1 MLLLAAL
8 LAAFDAGAATFT
20 VNSTADQA
28 DAVPGNG
35 FCSVMTGICSL
46 RAAIQE
52 ANALAGPD
60 VIQLPAGNFA
70 FSIAGAGEDFAA
82 TGDLDI
88 RGDLVIEGAS
98 AATTVIDA
106 NSVDRAFD
114 VPPAPSAALSVTI
127 RNVTIREGATSGAA
141 GAGIRHDDDGTLAV
155 EDAILEQNQVSG
167 TSSDATG
174 GAISSEG
181 NGTLEVRRSLLAH
194 NGADRGGAIFYNGT
208 FAIWDSTFDTNTG
221 RTGAAIQAYGNG
233 TVERCTLVEN
243 VATNGSTVNVS
254 VGSLVLQN
262 STLSGNDSSLATIV
276 ASGSSLALES
286 VTASGNAA
294 PMGIWVVTGVSL
306 VNSVL
311 IGTSG
316 GPECSITGGSVTS
329 LGHNLDDDDTCG
341 AAPGDIPAQNPLLAP
356 LASNG
361 GPTETHLPA
370 AGSPLANAGLDSA
383 CLLEDQRGFLRNL
396 GPGNACDV
404 GAVEFSVPE
413 AGAGLAGVTALAALG
428 ALRRRAASRRPQRE
442 RELR

>member
-1 MLLLAAL
+1 MHGRMLLVAAF
-8 LAAFDAGAATFT
+8 LAAFDAGAATFV
-20 VNSTADQA
+20 VNSAADQA

-60 VIQLPAGNFA
+60 VIQLPAGTFA
-70 FSIAGAGEDFAA
+70 LSIAGTGEDFAA

-88 RGDLVIEGAS
+88 RGDVTIEGAS

-114 VPPAPSAALSVTI
+114 VPPAPSAALSVAI
-127 RNVTIREGATSGAA
+127 RNVTIREGSTSDAA
-141 GAGIRHDDDGTLAV
+141 GAGILHDDDGTLVV

-167 TSSDATG
+167 TVSAATG

-181 NGTLEVRRSLLAH
+181 AGILEVRRSLLTH
-194 NGADRGGAIFYNGT
+194 NGAERGGAIFYNGT
-208 FAIWDSTFDTNTG
+208 LAIWDSTFDTNTG
-221 RTGAAIQAYGNG
+221 RTGAAIEAYGNG
-233 TVERCTLVEN
+233 AVERCTLAGN
-243 VATNGSTVNVS
+243 VATNGSAVDVS

-262 STLSGNDSSLATIV
+262 STLSDNDSSFATIV
-276 ASGSSLALES
+276 ASGSSLTLES

-311 IGTSG
+311 VGTSG
-316 GPECSITGGSVTS
+316 GPECNIAGGSVTS

-341 AAPGDIPAQNPLLAP
+341 AGPGDLPAQSPLLAP
-356 LASNG
+356 LANNG

-396 GPGNACDV
+396 GPANACDV

-413 AGAGLAGVTALAALG
+413 ADAALAGVAALAALG
-428 ALRRRAASRRPQRE
+428 VLRRRAAPS
-442 RELR
+442 